1 MVLNKIVRALYYR
14 HLLKMSICVGVMGWW
29 KKTFILKQYQNV
41 GRRIGSM
48 TGLGGRMIQY
58 LFLGSMKWSLNFPD
72 VTGTDYNKKGGIIII
87 IIF

>member
-1 MVLNKIVRALYYR
+1 MVEEDI
-14 HLLKMSICVGVMGWW
+14 
-29 KKTFILKQYQNV
+29 ILKQYQNV

-48 TGLGGRMIQY
+48 TGLGGKMIQY

-87 IIF
+87 IIFNKIGERCKVHSICKFI